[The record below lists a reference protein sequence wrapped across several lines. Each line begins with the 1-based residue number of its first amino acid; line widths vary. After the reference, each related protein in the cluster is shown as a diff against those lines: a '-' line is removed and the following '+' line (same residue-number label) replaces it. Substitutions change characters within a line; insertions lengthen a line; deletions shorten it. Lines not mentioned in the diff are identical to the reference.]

1 MSEKK
6 IDDKDLSN
14 EDLGK
19 LHELLSKINRE
30 VNQKN
35 RFFNKEKYKT
45 KQWREFTTDWKMNFD
60 QNLLNDQ
67 LTLNNWMTKKDPG
80 TLTCLIELLKIIID
94 HPDAHAHDILKQAM
108 YLFNK
113 LYQITTKIREHS
125 INEDAK
131 RQTIDIIKKCATK
144 LAEEGYNYCQHYGH
158 WLIALCNHINEP
170 DTEKK
175 QKLMIYQ
182 FKKDYHSKLG
192 RIILRRPKE
201 LQIRL
206 GSALVKLYNHNK
218 PMIEM
223 VTPTYIKRE
232 TNQDDPNLIPTLVMS
247 VVLPA
252 LYRQCD
258 IWKEKKFTVS
268 KYNYFRRVFEG
279 GNFENLL
286 NIVVGYLK
294 DNIPKIEESNK
305 NKPKS

>member
-1 MSEKK
+1 M
-6 IDDKDLSN
+6 DDK
-14 EDLGK
+14 K
-19 LHELLSKINRE
+19 
-30 VNQKN
+30 
-35 RFFNKEKYKT
+35 KT
-45 KQWREFTTDWKMNFD
+45 Q
-60 QNLLNDQ
+60 
-67 LTLNNWMTKKDPG
+67 
-80 TLTCLIELLKIIID
+80 TLTFLIEPLKIIID
-94 HPDAHAHDILKQAM
+94 HPDAHAHNILKQAI
-108 YLFNK
+108 YFWNK
-113 LYQITTKIREHS
+113 LYQITTKIRKQS
-125 INEDAK
+125 IDKDAE
-131 RQTIDIIKKCATK
+131 RQKIDIIKNCAEK
-144 LAEEGYNYCQHYGH
+144 LAKEGYDYYQHYGP
-158 WLIALCNHINEP
+158 WLIALYNHITESNES
-170 DTEKK
+170 KK
-175 QKLMIYQ
+175 QKLMIEQ

-201 LQIRL
+201 LQTRL